1 MERIARD
8 PGLLRL
14 VRDGVRTPIP
24 PTLRTDLA
32 FAAALLLLFLIQ
44 VFTGI
49 LLSLYYQPSTETVSE
64 SVQFIMRD
72 VDWGWLVRGLHHWSS
87 PALALLC
94 CAHLLRVAVT
104 GRYRFGR
111 AWVWYLG
118 LAVLALVLIQA
129 FSGDVLD
136 WDNDT
141 YWRLRR
147 LFEGVEAIPWVGPT
161 LADIFRGG
169 PQVGATTLT
178 RAFSAHTMFVPWLVW
193 MLLLGNAALLA
204 RGLARPE
211 GRGEIRREEPQ
222 P

>member
-1 MERIARD
+1 MEQAATQ

-14 VRDGVRTPIP
+14 VREGVRTPIP
-24 PTLRTDLA
+24 PALRTDLA
-32 FAAALLLLFLIQ
+32 FAAALLVLFLIQ

-104 GRYRFGR
+104 GRYRQGR

-118 LAVLALVLIQA
+118 LAVLALVLLQA
-129 FSGDVLD
+129 FSGDILD
-136 WDNDT
+136 WDNSA

-147 LFEGVEAIPWVGPT
+147 LFEALESVPWIGPT
-161 LADIFRGG
+161 AADIFRGG

-193 MLLLGNAALLA
+193 MLLLVNAALLA
-204 RGLARPE
+204 RSIPRRLDRQE
-211 GRGEIRREEPQ
+211 GGQ